1 MNGPYAL
8 CLREEL
14 RTTKPLDEPCNREVF
29 MIEIRFHGRGGQGA
43 VIASW
48 ILSYGFFLE
57 GKHAQAFPTFGA
69 ERRGAPVEAFV
80 RMDDSFP
87 NLRCKVI
94 NPYYIIVMGE
104 KLVHSIDVAAGIQRG
119 GLILINSTKDPQA
132 FDFLKG
138 DFQIKTM
145 DVNAPAV
152 RNGLGSK
159 TSPFINTPTLGA
171 FAGFTGLVEP
181 ENIIEG
187 IRKFILMRTERN
199 IAAFKEAYLLAKSEG
214 I

>member
-1 MNGPYAL
+1 
-8 CLREEL
+8 
-14 RTTKPLDEPCNREVF
+14 

-80 RMDDSFP
+80 RVDDSFP
-87 NLRCKVI
+87 NLRCKVVS
-94 NPYYIIVMGE
+94 PHYVIVMGE
-104 KLVHSIDVAAGIQRG
+104 KLVHSINVSAGIQRG
-119 GLILINSTKDPQA
+119 GLMLINSAKAPQA
-132 FDFLKG
+132 FEFPG
-138 DFQIKTM
+138 GGFQIKTM
-145 DVNAPAV
+145 DVNAVAV

-159 TSPFINTPTLGA
+159 TSPFINTPILGA
-171 FAGFTGLVEP
+171 LIGFTELIGP
-181 ENIIEG
+181 ESIIEG
-187 IRKFILMRTERN
+187 IRKFILTRTEKN

-214 I
+214 NRSRV

>member
-1 MNGPYAL
+1 
-8 CLREEL
+8 
-14 RTTKPLDEPCNREVF
+14 

-87 NLRCKVI
+87 NLRCKVV
-94 NPYYIIVMGE
+94 NPYYVIVMGE
-104 KLVHSIDVAAGIQRG
+104 KLVHSINVAAGIQRG
-119 GLILINSTKDPQA
+119 GMILINSPKDPQT

-159 TSPFINTPTLGA
+159 TSPFINTPILGA
-171 FAGFTGLVEP
+171 FVGFTDLVEP
-181 ENIIEG
+181 ESIIEG
-187 IRKFILMRTERN
+187 IRKFILTRTEKN
-199 IAAFKEAYLLAKSEG
+199 IAAFKEAYLLAKQRG
-214 I
+214 QNDFHI

>member
-1 MNGPYAL
+1 
-8 CLREEL
+8 
-14 RTTKPLDEPCNREVF
+14 

-87 NLRCKVI
+87 NLRCKVV
-94 NPYYIIVMGE
+94 NPYYVIVMGE
-104 KLVHSIDVAAGIQRG
+104 KLVHSIDVAAGIQTG
-119 GLILINSTKDPQA
+119 GLILINSPKDPQS

-138 DFQIKTM
+138 DFKIRTM

-152 RNGLGSK
+152 RNGLGTR
-159 TSPFINTPTLGA
+159 TSPFINTPILGA

-181 ENIIEG
+181 ENIIKG
-187 IRKFILMRTERN
+187 IRKFILTRTEKN
-199 IAAFKEAYLLAKSEG
+199 IAAFKEAYLLAENQGPLLKTTAHRGGAEDAEFIG
-214 I
+214 

>member
-1 MNGPYAL
+1 
-8 CLREEL
+8 
-14 RTTKPLDEPCNREVF
+14 

-87 NLRCKVI
+87 NLRCKVV
-94 NPYYIIVMGE
+94 NPYYVIVMGE
-104 KLVHSIDVAAGIQRG
+104 KLVHSINVAAGIQRG
-119 GLILINSTKDPQA
+119 GLMLINSPKGPQF

-138 DFQIKTM
+138 DFYIKTM
-145 DVNAPAV
+145 DVNAPAL

-159 TSPFINTPTLGA
+159 TSPFINTPILGA
-171 FAGFTGLVEP
+171 FAGFSDMVKP
-181 ENIIEG
+181 ESIIEG
-187 IRKFILMRTERN
+187 IKKFIPVRTEN
-199 IAAFKEAYLLAKSEG
+199 NVAAFEEAYLLAKSEG
-214 I
+214 NRSQV